1 MVPTVNSFLDSVHE
15 ELREKSEKSHIVIV
29 TGNDSADLD
38 SIISALLFA
47 FLSQQKA
54 DISTLFVP
62 LVKVPL
68 VDIAL
73 RPEVEFVLGSASIDV
88 KKLVCSDHIDLESL
102 SSHYNK
108 VQVVL
113 VDHNHLTAPFDATWT
128 SRVVGV
134 LDHHVDEGQY
144 QDIPLRVVEMVGS
157 CTSLVIRHFTTF
169 MKQPEYAA
177 KLAKLALSPLLVDTI
192 GLRWDFGKMTQTDM
206 DAFDVL
212 SLFLHWTSSDKQVQ
226 ELYESIEHIK
236 SNVKHM
242 NTRDLLRK
250 DYKEWFVHGYRI
262 GTSSLPWHLK
272 GWIERDGADSAI
284 EATWGYAKERHLDM
298 EVILTSY
305 DHSKEEQGDSYKR
318 ELALFIVNNR
328 LLEVKRALEMDTEI
342 DLVPLLIPYDNAGGR
357 IVLYNQ
363 INIKMSRKQ
372 IWPLIQSLLS
382 KL

>member
-157 CTSLVIRHFTTF
+157 CTSLVIRHFTF

-242 NTRDLLRK
+242 NTRDLLR
-250 DYKEWFVHGYRI
+250 
-262 GTSSLPWHLK
+262 
-272 GWIERDGADSAI
+272 WIERDGADSAI